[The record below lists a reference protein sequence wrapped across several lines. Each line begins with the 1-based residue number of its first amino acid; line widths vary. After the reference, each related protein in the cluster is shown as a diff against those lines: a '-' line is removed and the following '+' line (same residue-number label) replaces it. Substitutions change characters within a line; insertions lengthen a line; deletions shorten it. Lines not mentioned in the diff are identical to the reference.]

1 MSSGELTSEHPRI
14 TLFVVQ
20 CAWCR
25 SVRISEH
32 YYHIPLLPLLHWH
45 RRIVIPFLTS
55 VALSTSHSA
64 CPSCAEKVSA
74 SAEAILPELR
84 DNLLS
89 WASAGDDPAA

>member
-1 MSSGELTSEHPRI
+1 MSSGELAADHPRA
-14 TLFVVQ
+14 TLLVTQ

-25 SVRISEH
+25 SVRLGGH
-32 YYHIPLLPLLHWH
+32 YFHLPWLPLLHWH
-45 RRIVIPFLTS
+45 RRLAIPFLTS

-84 DNLLS
+84 RTLMG
-89 WASAGDDPAA
+89 WAPVGDDPLG